1 MSNIHQE
8 LVFPASP
15 SRIYEV
21 LLDANQFRAL
31 SGGAPAEISGEA
43 GGTFSCFGGMVSGRN
58 VELIPHQRIV
68 QAWRAEPW
76 DKGAYSI
83 AKFELR
89 QEGSETRVILDHTGF
104 PPEQKEHLEGG
115 WHQHYWEPLRKHLAL

>member
-8 LVFPASP
+8 VVFPASP

-21 LLDANQFRAL
+21 LLDANQFRTL
-31 SGGAPAEISGEA
+31 SGGAPAEISAEA
-43 GGTFSCFGGMVSGRN
+43 GGAFSCFGGMVSGRN

-76 DKGAYSI
+76 DKGVYSI

-89 QEGSETRVILDHTGF
+89 QEGSETRVIFDHAGF
-104 PPEQKEHLEGG
+104 PPEQQEHLEGG
-115 WHQHYWEPLRKHLAL
+115 WHKHYWEPLRKHLAL